1 MKETAWVIGASTG
14 LGRQTAEVLAG
25 KGVSVILSSRNQRD
39 LDALC
44 QHLKIKYQIEASVF
58 VLDLEK
64 ITDVAESKLCIDK
77 LLKENNYPDSCYL
90 LAGSIHDRDEH
101 LEAIETLNPI
111 LQNNFRGPVLL
122 MNELLV
128 RKQKNPLRFIIAS
141 TIAAARARSKNI
153 AYGTAKRALEQ
164 YCFGLMHSQAQSN
177 VLIHI
182 YRFGY
187 LDTNL
192 TYGQK
197 LLFPAASTENIASRL
212 FNDSGKGSGLYY
224 LPKFWFWICL
234 ILNLVPFSIYKKL
247 KF

>member
-14 LGRQTAEVLAG
+14 LGRQTAEMLA
-25 KGVSVILSSRNQRD
+25 KQGVSVILSSRNQRD

-44 QHLKIKYQIEASVF
+44 QHLKLKYQVEANVF
-58 VLDLEK
+58 ILDLEQ
-64 ITDVAESKLCIDK
+64 IISVAESKICLDK
-77 LLKENNYPDSCYL
+77 LLVENKFPDSCYI
-90 LAGSIHDRDEH
+90 LAGSVHDRDEH
-101 LEAIETLNPI
+101 LQAIEILNPI
-111 LQNNFRGPVLL
+111 LQNNFTGPVLL

-128 RKQKNPLRFIIAS
+128 RKQKNPLRLIVAS

-153 AYGTAKRALEQ
+153 AYSTAKRALEQ

-177 VLIHI
+177 VTIHI

-197 LLFPAASTENIASRL
+197 LLFPAADASSIASKMIK
-212 FNDSGKGSGLYY
+212 DSGKGPGLFY
-224 LPKFWFWICL
+224 LPKYWYWICL
-234 ILNLVPFSIYKKL
+234 VLNLVPFSIYKKL